1 MEKKK
6 KISIFAIFAILFVI
20 IVGRNNSYSLNEIV
34 VSNNRQNIHEK
45 EEKFE
50 TVRGSKLKIGDYVNY
65 DHTLQVD
72 PNTKETIKVP
82 SDKLTYTSYKGD
94 LDNSGNGIGTQTV
107 DVSGYKTKWRVYDIQ
122 GDQVLLMPE
131 TQPTAEIRT
140 KSALGYLWY
149 EKEAHNIAGLYGHGY
164 GADETKE
171 FNYEVGS
178 RIPSENDR
186 RTETTEGTGA
196 RPMLLKDIEEAY
208 GITTDEQRQELNDYW
223 DKERNPVGS
232 NNLTISIYYPTLNK
246 TNARATEDP
255 TLNSAIFSEATGDIG
270 VSKTTK
276 ELIGIKNE
284 NYNID
289 KLDKVHTKTYDAN
302 TGKDIQ
308 KEIIHKYGNY
318 LGSRSLIVDSDL
330 IHFHR
335 GYVGTYYFSSASGY
349 FGRGSSSEFKSY
361 DEGSLHP
368 RPVVFLS
375 SANKYYKE
383 QGEGE
388 YATYSLIKEE
398 ESQHLKIHNPY
409 NVNLN
414 NVSLKGKCA
423 DRLLFESKLDAPAQ
437 NVVHINL
444 TRANGRKVIDNITY
458 DNIIYTVEGLPEGI
472 TYDVVKK
479 KVSGKEEVTIQI
491 YPKELSVVA
500 NVNKKD
506 IYDGAKFS
514 YNILLNRNGT
524 KVSSKTLNET
534 TDGKV
539 EITKFT
545 EKKDIIDK
553 EGNAVKYT
561 LDYDDFND
569 TVRKDNTYYNN
580 TFAKSSKSNNNK
592 IIYNLGIVYNK
603 AKYEETVKEKDKNNE
618 NEKHNDKKEDI
629 KEETEKRTELTD
641 ESSENNKEIKKENDN
656 KNNTSGIKI
665 PYAGRKAGLPIIGVL
680 VGAIYSVVTKRK
692 MLNNRNIAI

>member
-20 IVGRNNSYSLNEIV
+20 IVGRNSSYSLNEIV
-34 VSNNRQNIHEK
+34 VSNNRQNIYEK

-72 PNTKETIKVP
+72 PNTKETINVP
-82 SDKLTYTSYKGD
+82 KEKLTYTSIKGD
-94 LDNSGNGIGTQTV
+94 LDNSGNGYGTQTV
-107 DVSGYKTKWRVYDIQ
+107 DVTNYKTKWRVYDIQ

-131 TQPTAEIRT
+131 TEPTAKIIA

-178 RIPSENDR
+178 RIPSEGDT
-186 RTETTEGTGA
+186 RTETKTGTGA

-208 GITTDEQRQELNDYW
+208 GITTDKQRQELSDYNVN
-223 DKERNPVGS
+223 KEHTVGS
-232 NNLTISIYYPTLNK
+232 NNLNYAIYYPTLNK
-246 TNARATEDP
+246 SNARAKEEKIDYD
-255 TLNSAIFSEATGDIG
+255 ATGDIG

-276 ELIGIKNE
+276 KLTDIKQE
-284 NYNID
+284 YYYVGQ
-289 KLDKVHTKTYDAN
+289 KLKQLHTKTYDVT

-308 KEIIHKYGNY
+308 KEIIHQYWNDLGTRSFYVFSRHIYFCRSVVFSGVFVSGRYDFCYG
-318 LGSRSLIVDSDL
+318 DSS
-330 IHFHR
+330 HF
-335 GYVGTYYFSSASGY
+335 TS
-349 FGRGSSSEFKSY
+349 
-361 DEGSLHP
+361 DEGTFKPH

-383 QGEGE
+383 QGSSE

-398 ESQHLKIHNPY
+398 SEASLHLKIQNPY

-414 NVSLKGKCA
+414 NVSLKGKYE
-423 DRLLFESKLDAPAQ
+423 DRLLFESKLEALTQ
-437 NVVHINL
+437 NVVHTNL
-444 TRANGRKVIDNITY
+444 TRADGTKVIDNI
-458 DNIIYTVEGLPEGI
+458 DNITYTVKGLPEGI
-472 TYDVVKK
+472 AYDVVKK
-479 KVSGKEEVTIQI
+479 QIDGKEEVIIQL
-491 YPKELSVVA
+491 YPKELSVVT

-506 IYDGAKFS
+506 IYDGAKFN
-514 YNILLNRNGT
+514 YNVVLKKNAKVIVT
-524 KVSSKTLNET
+524 KKLNET
-534 TDGKV
+534 ADGKV
-539 EITKFT
+539 EIAKFT
-545 EKKDIIDK
+545 EKKDIIDEK
-553 EGNAVKYT
+553 GNKIVYT
-561 LDYDDFND
+561 LDYDNFND
-569 TVRKDNTYYNN
+569 TVRKDDTYYNN

-603 AKYEETVKEKDKNNE
+603 VKYEEAVKEKEKDKNNE
-618 NEKHNDKKEDI
+618 NEKHNDKKQDI

-641 ESSENNKEIKKENDN
+641 ESSENNKEIKKENN
-656 KNNTSGIKI
+656 TKNNTSSIKI
-665 PYAGRKAGLPIIGVL
+665 PYAGRKASLPIIGVL
-680 VGAIYSVVTKRK
+680 VGAVYSVVAKKK